1 MVCTGSNLIPSVE
14 LREQLLH
21 LATTVFKPRG
31 TVLFRRG
38 DAVSGLF
45 LVLSGKVSLGLGDDN
60 PAFPVRVLS
69 AGCIAGLPGTVSG
82 NPYSLTAEVVQDA
95 ELAFV
100 SRDAVLEILH
110 KDSVLCFQIMEMLS
124 GEISHIRS
132 AFKQTDL
139 NRRTR
144 V

>member
-1 MVCTGSNLIPSVE
+1 MVCSGSNLIPSVE
-14 LREQLLH
+14 LREQLLR
-21 LATTVFKPRG
+21 LAKMVFKPKS

-45 LVLSGKVSLGLGDDN
+45 LILSGKVRLGLGNEN
-60 PAFPVRVLS
+60 PAFPARILS
-69 AGCIAGLPGTVSG
+69 SGCIAGLPGTVSG
-82 NPYSLTAEVVQDA
+82 NPYSLTAEVIQDA

-110 KDSVLCFQIMEMLS
+110 NDSVLCFQVMEMLS
-124 GEISHIRS
+124 GEISQIRS
-132 AFKQTDL
+132 AFKLTDL
-139 NRRTR
+139 NRRTK